1 MMAYRLVSSLLTSV
15 CGYGFL
21 EVPNPKRRSNRLSCL
36 PKTGRSI
43 AAYSAVEVAT
53 FAGSLL
59 SHISRVASSRTREG
73 WRLLRS
79 RGDLYPAFFVIP
91 NPKRFPMI
99 RFFLSSRWTRFQY
112 RFLSLTSFF
121 ICRAAALAL
130 LAAVLLFGCAPEL
143 VGGAV

>member
-1 MMAYRLVSSLLTSV
+1 MKAYRLVSSLLTSV

-21 EVPNPKRRSNRLSCL
+21 EVPNPKRRSNRLSGL
-36 PKTGRSI
+36 PRSGKSI

-91 NPKRFPMI
+91 NPKRFSMF
-99 RFFLSSRWTRFQY
+99 RYLLSSRFLRF
-112 RFLSLTSFF
+112 RLRLSSQISNLAGHT
-121 ICRAAALAL
+121 AATVALGAL
-130 LAAVLLFGCAPEL
+130 LVFPVLYFGEVL
-143 VGGAV
+143 

>member
-1 MMAYRLVSSLLTSV
+1 MAYRLASSTLTSAV
-15 CGYGFL
+15 GYGFL
-21 EVPNPKRRSNRLSCL
+21 NSPNYARRSNRLSCL

-73 WRLLRS
+73 WRLRIG

-91 NPKRFPMI
+91 NPKRFPMF
-99 RFFLSSRWTRFQY
+99 RFFLSSHWTRFQY
-112 RFLSLTSFF
+112 RFLFQLSNLAGHT
-121 ICRAAALAL
+121 AATVALGAL
-130 LAAVLLFGCAPEL
+130 LLLPVLFFGEVL
-143 VGGAV
+143 